1 LPSPSGR
8 RIYDTYREPKSSPD
22 VRRRVSMASSMLR
35 FSPAIVAA
43 GLMLAGC
50 SGSMPS
56 LSMPSWGNDQPPP
69 PAAAPPG
76 PPVQP
81 SLRADDIVGRWG
93 IASFHRPEDQA
104 RTEVAAKNGCTQP
117 YIINRGSQGVA
128 MLGHDSPQ
136 VQDMMIKASADGHT
150 FIGPGPDP
158 GGADDREVVSF
169 DGRVLIL
176 RWVDQEVA
184 GRYGT
189 MLLVR
194 CPAPGTPKPKKKK
207 TT

>member
-1 LPSPSGR
+1 
-8 RIYDTYREPKSSPD
+8 
-22 VRRRVSMASSMLR
+22 MAGSMLR
-35 FSPAIVAA
+35 FSSAIVAA

-56 LSMPSWGNDQPPP
+56 LSSLGGDAPPP
-69 PAAAPPG
+69 QPAPPPG
-76 PPVQP
+76 PPP
-81 SLRADDIVGRWG
+81 RASIAPDDILGRWG

-104 RTEVAAKNGCTQP
+104 RTEVAARNGCTQP
-117 YIINRGSQGVA
+117 YVINRGSVGVA

-136 VQDMMIKASADGHT
+136 VQDMAIKASADGRT
-150 FIGPGPDP
+150 YIGPGPEP
-158 GGADDREVVSF
+158 GAADDREVVSF

-176 RWVDQEVA
+176 KWVDPEVA

-194 CPAPGTPKPKKKK
+194 CPPPGTPHHVVKKKKK

>member
-1 LPSPSGR
+1 
-8 RIYDTYREPKSSPD
+8 
-22 VRRRVSMASSMLR
+22 MACSMLR
-35 FSPAIVAA
+35 LSTAVLISGFT
-43 GLMLAGC
+43 LAGC
-50 SGSMPS
+50 SGSMSS
-56 LSMPSWGNDQPPP
+56 LSLPSWGNDEPPP
-69 PAAAPPG
+69 PQAAPSVALGTPNL
-76 PPVQP
+76 QP
-81 SLRADDIVGRWG
+81 EQIVGRWG

-104 RTEVAAKNGCTQP
+104 RTEVAARNGCTQP

-136 VQDMMIKASADGHT
+136 VQDMVIKASADGHT

-194 CPAPGTPKPKKKK
+194 CPPPGTPKAKKKK